1 MCPSTHLEYYSA
13 TKRREALTLTITWTD
28 PENTILSEKQTQKDT
43 QGMIPLMRNIRNWQ
57 IHRHKEW
64 APGCQGMGGRGSGRT
79 GYVWGEWKVLERT
92 EVVVVKHCAQKALE
106 SFTVKQLILWY
117 VTFTSINIFFN
128 NPG

>member
-64 APGCQGMGGRGSGRT
+64 APGCQGMGGGALGGQGMFGGNGRF
-79 GYVWGEWKVLERT
+79 WNEQRWWL
-92 EVVVVKHCAQKALE
+92 
-106 SFTVKQLILWY
+106 SNTVRRRPLNHSL
-117 VTFTSINIFFN
+117 
-128 NPG
+128 